1 MIEVKNLTKRYGR
14 GQKIVLDNIS
24 FTAND
29 GEILGFLG
37 PNGAG
42 KSTTMNIITGY
53 ISSGE
58 GEVTIGGV
66 NILEEAIK
74 AKSNIGYLPEHPPLY
89 QDMTVWDYLGFIY
102 DLKKVKISRVEHLN
116 KVCALTKILSEKKRV
131 IKNLSKGYQQRVGL
145 AAALIGNPK
154 YLILDEPTVGLD
166 PAQIIEIRT
175 LIKALG
181 KNHTIILSSH
191 ILPEIQAVCDRVLII
206 NGGRIIANGTPD
218 DIRQRLS
225 GDNTT
230 YTFRVKGK
238 EDKIIDAI
246 DSVAGVVSVEK
257 KEAGFEKLPKN
268 TADYI
273 VEFSKDLDARD
284 VVAKYIVEAGFALSL
299 IQSNVLSLEEIFIT
313 LTENPELGEKLLQK
327 TAKQVAEPDAVEF
340 AEVTEEIKEEE

>member
-14 GQKIVLDNIS
+14 GQKTVLDDIS
-24 FTAND
+24 FTVND
-29 GEILGFLG
+29 GEIVGFLG

-53 ISSGE
+53 ISSGD
-58 GEVTIGGV
+58 GEVTVGGV
-66 NILEEAIK
+66 NILEDPIG

-102 DLKKVKISRVEHLN
+102 DLKKVKISRAEHIN
-116 KVCALTKILSEKKRV
+116 KVCALTKILDVKKRV
-131 IKNLSKGYQQRVGL
+131 IKHLSKGYQQRVGL

-166 PAQIIEIRT
+166 PGQIIEIRT

-191 ILPEIQAVCDRVLII
+191 ILPEVQAVCDRVLII
-206 NGGRIIANGTPD
+206 NNGRIIANGTPEE
-218 DIRQRLS
+218 IRKRIS
-225 GDNTT
+225 GNNST
-230 YTFRVKGK
+230 YTFRVKGN
-238 EDKIIDAI
+238 EQQIVEAI

-257 KEAGFEKLPKN
+257 KEEGITKLPKK

-273 VEFSKDLDARD
+273 VEFSRDLDARD
-284 VVAKYIVEAGFALSL
+284 VVAKYIVEAGFALSI
-299 IQSNVLSLEEIFIT
+299 IQSNELSLEEIFIT
-313 LTENPELGEKLLQK
+313 LTENPELGEQLLQNVSVDEE
-327 TAKQVAEPDAVEF
+327 TAASSIEDAED
-340 AEVTEEIKEEE
+340 TKEEE

>member
-14 GQKIVLDNIS
+14 GQKTVLDDIS
-24 FTAND
+24 FTVND

-58 GEVTIGGV
+58 GEVTVGDI
-66 NILEEAIK
+66 NILEEPIK

-102 DLKKVKISRVEHLN
+102 DLKKVKISRADHII
-116 KVCALTKILSEKKRV
+116 KVCTLTGILTEKRRV

-154 YLILDEPTVGLD
+154 YLVLDEPTVGLD

-181 KNHTIILSSH
+181 KTHTIILSSH

-206 NGGRIIANGTPD
+206 NGGRIIANGTPEE
-218 DIRQRLS
+218 IRRRLS
-225 GDNTT
+225 GNNNA
-230 YTFRVKGK
+230 YTFRVKGN
-238 EDKIIDAI
+238 EEQIIDAI

-257 KEAGFEKLPKN
+257 KEKGFEKLPKK

-273 VEFSKDLDARD
+273 VEFSTDLDARD
-284 VVAKYIVEAGFALSL
+284 VVAKYIVEAGFYLSL
-299 IQSNVLSLEEIFIT
+299 IQSNELSLEEIFIT
-313 LTENPELGEKLLQK
+313 LTENPSLGEKLLQQASVEEE
-327 TAKQVAEPDAVEF
+327 TAAAETTETA
-340 AEVTEEIKEEE
+340 EEIKEEK